1 MAEQGRRKQP
11 SVQDEGRHLRG
22 RTVELRLV
30 TPGDTPA
37 LADLLAQPSVRA
49 WWGAYDEERL
59 REDVFELPEEGAS
72 FAIVVEG
79 AVVGLI
85 QCWEENTPDYRHASL
100 DIAVRHE
107 FQGRGIGRDALRTLA
122 RYLFERGHHRL
133 TIDPSATNER
143 AIRAYSRLGFKPV
156 GIMRRYERGEDGT
169 WHDGLLMDLLA
180 EEMTDG

>member
-72 FAIVVEG
+72 FAIVMEG

-85 QCWEENTPDYRHASL
+85 QCWEENTPDYRHASM

-107 FQGRGIGRDALRTLA
+107 RAGHPRLQPSRIQA
-122 RYLFERGHHRL
+122 RGHHAAVR
-133 TIDPSATNER
+133 TGRGRDVARRAAHGPAGGGDDRRVTSHRRSARGWQR
-143 AIRAYSRLGFKPV
+143 AVHQG
-156 GIMRRYERGEDGT
+156 
-169 WHDGLLMDLLA
+169 
-180 EEMTDG
+180 